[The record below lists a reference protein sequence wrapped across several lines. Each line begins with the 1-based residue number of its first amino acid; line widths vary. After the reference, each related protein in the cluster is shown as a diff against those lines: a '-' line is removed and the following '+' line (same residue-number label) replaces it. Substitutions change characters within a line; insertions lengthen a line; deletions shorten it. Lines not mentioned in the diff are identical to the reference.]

1 MEENLNKEETYKF
14 INNVFRDGF
23 VPTTGTAVN
32 KILPPVSLFTKNNDR
47 GQKRASVLEKI
58 KSFFERFKD
67 IATGLLGE

>member
-32 KILPPVSLFTKNNDR
+32 KMLPPVSLFTKNNDR
-47 GQKRASVLEKI
+47 GKKRTSVLEKI
-58 KSFFERFKD
+58 KAFFEKFQD
-67 IATGLLGE
+67 IVFPI